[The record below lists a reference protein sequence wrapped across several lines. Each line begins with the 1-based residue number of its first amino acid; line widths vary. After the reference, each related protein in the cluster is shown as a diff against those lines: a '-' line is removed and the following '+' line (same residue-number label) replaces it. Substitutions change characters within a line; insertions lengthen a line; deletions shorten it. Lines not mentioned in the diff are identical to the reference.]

1 MKKIKNLQQAL
12 EICLSC
18 KSLFEYAVSNLN
30 SSTEQTANAA
40 ANSSSQ
46 NANNEGEFLKHILLF
61 ESRLQF
67 ALKTLIK
74 LWLSGVK
81 DTKQRADLYKKMY
94 METLNIRK
102 VTGQQQDM
110 NGVKVLAQQF
120 ANLLERLTQLE
131 RIHTNNITN
140 NNNNSNNTSC

>member
-12 EICLSC
+12 EICLNS

-30 SSTEQTANAA
+30 SSAELTSTASAA
-40 ANSSSQ
+40 TSQSGNS
-46 NANNEGEFLKHILLF
+46 EGEFLKHLLLF

-67 ALKTLIK
+67 VLKTLIK

-102 VTGQQQDM
+102 VTGAQKEL
-110 NGVKVLAQQF
+110 NGGVKQLAQQF
-120 ANLLERLTQLE
+120 ANLLERLIQLE
-131 RIHTNNITN
+131 RTHTNNVAN
-140 NNNNSNNTSC
+140 NN

>member
-12 EICLSC
+12 EICLNS
-18 KSLFEYAVSNLN
+18 KSLFEYAVSNFNTSAELTSSASATTAQSGN
-30 SSTEQTANAA
+30 S
-40 ANSSSQ
+40 
-46 NANNEGEFLKHILLF
+46 EGEFLKHLLLF

-67 ALKTLIK
+67 VLKTLIK

-102 VTGQQQDM
+102 VTGAQKEL
-110 NGVKVLAQQF
+110 NGVKQLAQQF
-120 ANLLERLTQLE
+120 ANLLERLIQLE
-131 RIHTNNITN
+131 RTHTNNVAN
-140 NNNNSNNTSC
+140 NN